1 MKKNGIIFD
10 LDGTLWDASRQVV
23 PAWNIALNRHNEL
36 DKQIR
41 HIQRNELKKAVY
53 VGDTIGDL
61 EAANYAD
68 TPFIYASYGFGQLN
82 DVKYSINNI
91 SDINRIVCNII

>member
-1 MKKNGIIFD
+1 LLEECIKKILGRIQWLEYLIDKGENIKII
-10 LDGTLWDASRQVV
+10 
-23 PAWNIALNRHNEL
+23 
-36 DKQIR
+36 
-41 HIQRNELKKAVY
+41 IQRNELKKAVY